1 MLAWA
6 TSLNMFKTSTV
17 LLMNSNKNAPVIHSL
32 FFYVLLKYFCPTT
45 PWNNEAIVSKVWNL
59 CLCFSLSPS
68 CCLFLVFCF
77 VCRLYNFF
85 YYSVVLLLSL
95 AANSGSWE
103 RPNNGFEKVSE
114 SASWKRQPRPLS
126 ALYHQTTL
134 ALVSASFFT
143 LTCNTTCHWYLS
155 FLSYFVFLPSFL
167 LFYLACVLQTT
178 PHPSLGYLDPFLASP
193 ILFYFT
199 LYSIV
204 LDPYFCFSILY
215 LSPLFPFLFLLSL
228 FSGLSFITLMF
239 AMYHAL
245 LFFFLALVSWY
256 LVSGKTTDIKKIE

>member
-1 MLAWA
+1 MKPL
-6 TSLNMFKTSTV
+6 
-17 LLMNSNKNAPVIHSL
+17 SL
-32 FFYVLLKYFCPTT
+32 FRFVSLL
-45 PWNNEAIVSKVWNL
+45 L
-59 CLCFSLSPS
+59 SLPR
-68 CCLFLVFCF
+68 FCF
-77 VCRLYNFF
+77 VCRLYIFF

-167 LFYLACVLQTT
+167 LFHLAHVLQTT
-178 PHPSLGYLDPFLASP
+178 PHTHTHTHLPSLGYLDPFLASP

-204 LDPYFCFSILY
+204 LDRYFCFSVLY
-215 LSPLFPFLFLLSL
+215 LSPLFPFLFLPSL

-239 AMYHAL
+239 AMYHTL
-245 LFFFLALVSWY
+245 LFFS
-256 LVSGKTTDIKKIE
+256 

>member
-1 MLAWA
+1 M
-6 TSLNMFKTSTV
+6 
-17 LLMNSNKNAPVIHSL
+17 
-32 FFYVLLKYFCPTT
+32 
-45 PWNNEAIVSKVWNL
+45 
-59 CLCFSLSPS
+59 
-68 CCLFLVFCF
+68 
-77 VCRLYNFF
+77 
-85 YYSVVLLLSL
+85 LLLSL

-103 RPNNGFEKVSE
+103 RPNNGFEKISE

-143 LTCNTTCHWYLS
+143 LTCNTTCQWYLS

-167 LFYLACVLQTT
+167 LLHLAHVLQTT
-178 PHPSLGYLDPFLASP
+178 PHTHTHTHLPSLGYLDPFLASP

-204 LDPYFCFSILY
+204 LDHYFCFSVLY
-215 LSPLFPFLFLLSL
+215 LSPIFPFLFLPSL

-239 AMYHAL
+239 AMYHTL
-245 LFFFLALVSWY
+245 LFFS
-256 LVSGKTTDIKKIE
+256 

>member
-1 MLAWA
+1 
-6 TSLNMFKTSTV
+6 
-17 LLMNSNKNAPVIHSL
+17 MNSNKNAPVIHSL
-32 FFYVLLKYFCPTT
+32 FFYVLLKYFCPWSLATT

-68 CCLFLVFCF
+68 CCLFLVFALF
-77 VCRLYNFF
+77 VGCTFFF

-167 LFYLACVLQTT
+167 LFHLAHVLQTT
-178 PHPSLGYLDPFLASP
+178 PHTHTHPPPLPWVFRPFFGVTHSLLFYPLFYCLGPLFLFFCSLFIAFISFFVSP
-193 ILFYFT
+193 ISLFWPQFYYLNVCHVSYFT
-199 LYSIV
+199 
-204 LDPYFCFSILY
+204 
-215 LSPLFPFLFLLSL
+215 
-228 FSGLSFITLMF
+228 
-239 AMYHAL
+239 
-245 LFFFLALVSWY
+245 FFFLALVSWY
-256 LVSGKTTDIKKIE
+256 HAQNRQNYWY